1 MRRFMKEQIQQ
12 LAKQYAQEFIEMRR
26 HIHAHPELSFQ
37 EVETAAFVRKKLDSW
52 GIEYTAQVGGEGVVA
67 IVKGNNPSSRSVAL
81 RGDMDALPIE
91 EKTGVEYQSKNIGIM
106 HACGHDVHT
115 TCLLGAAKILNEL
128 KGHWNGTL
136 TLVFQPA
143 EEKLPGGASIMLKD
157 GLFSKEKPE
166 KMLAQHVFP
175 ELPVGKVGIT
185 PGAYMASSDELYITV
200 KGKGGHGAKP
210 DHAVDPVLI
219 ASHLIIALQQV
230 VSRWSNPITP
240 SVLTIGKVI
249 ANGATNVIPS
259 EVTMEGTFRTF
270 DENWRS
276 DAHQRM
282 IALAKGL
289 VEGMGGAVE
298 FRVERGYPVVYND
311 PEVTAVSRKIAEDY
325 LGKDNVVTLE
335 RRATAED
342 FAYFSQVV
350 PGCFYR
356 LGTASENGDN
366 RFSVHHPQFNIDE
379 KAIELGMG
387 LMAYMAVAE

>member
-1 MRRFMKEQIQQ
+1 MWRFMKEQIQQ
-12 LAKQYAQEFIEMRR
+12 LAKQYAQEFIEIRR

-91 EKTGVEYQSKNIGIM
+91 EKTGVEYQSKNKGVM

-128 KGHWNGTL
+128 KDHWNGTL

-143 EEKLPGGASIMLKD
+143 EEKLPGGASIMLKE
-157 GLFSKEKPE
+157 GLFSKEKPQ

-219 ASHLIIALQQV
+219 ASHLVIALQQV

-259 EVTMEGTFRTF
+259 EVIMEGTFRTF

-289 VEGMGGAVE
+289 VEGMGGTVE

-356 LGTASENGDN
+356 LVTASENGDN

-387 LMAYMAVAE
+387 LMAFMAIAE

>member
-1 MRRFMKEQIQQ
+1 MKEQIQQ
-12 LAKQYAQEFIEMRR
+12 LAKQYAQEFIEIRR

-240 SVLTIGKVI
+240 SVLTIGKVS
-249 ANGATNVIPS
+249 ANGATNIIPS

-270 DENWRS
+270 DENWRI

-289 VEGMGGAVE
+289 VEGMGGTVE

-311 PEVTAVSRKIAEDY
+311 PVVTAVSRKIAEDY

>member
-12 LAKQYAQEFIEMRR
+12 LAKQYAQEFIEIRR

-128 KGHWNGTL
+128 KDHWNGTL

-166 KMLAQHVFP
+166 KILAQHVFP

-210 DHAVDPVLI
+210 DHTVDPVLI

-289 VEGMGGAVE
+289 VEGMGGTVE

-387 LMAYMAVAE
+387 MMAYMAIVE

>member
-1 MRRFMKEQIQQ
+1 MKEQIQQ
-12 LAKQYAQEFIEMRR
+12 LAKQYAQEFIEIRR

-91 EKTGVEYQSKNIGIM
+91 EKTGVEYQSKNKGVM

-128 KGHWNGTL
+128 KDHWNGTL

-143 EEKLPGGASIMLKD
+143 EEKLPGGASIMLKE
-157 GLFSKEKPE
+157 GLFSKEKPQ

-219 ASHLIIALQQV
+219 ASHLVIALQQV

-289 VEGMGGAVE
+289 VEGMGGTVE

-387 LMAYMAVAE
+387 LMAFMAIAE

>member
-12 LAKQYAQEFIEMRR
+12 LAKQYAQEFIEIRR

-128 KGHWNGTL
+128 KDHWNGTL

-166 KMLAQHVFP
+166 KILAQHVFP

-210 DHAVDPVLI
+210 DHTVDPVLI

-289 VEGMGGAVE
+289 VEGMGGTVE

-335 RRATAED
+335 RKATAED

-366 RFSVHHPQFNIDE
+366 GFSVHHPQFNIDE

-387 LMAYMAVAE
+387 MMAYMAIVE

>member
-1 MRRFMKEQIQQ
+1 MKEQIQQ
-12 LAKQYAQEFIEMRR
+12 LAKQYAQEFIEIRR

-91 EKTGVEYQSKNIGIM
+91 EKTGVEYQSKNKGVM

-128 KGHWNGTL
+128 KDHWNGTL

-143 EEKLPGGASIMLKD
+143 EEKLPGGASIMLKE
-157 GLFSKEKPE
+157 GLFSKEKPQ

-219 ASHLIIALQQV
+219 ASHLVIALQQV

-259 EVTMEGTFRTF
+259 EVIMEGTFRTF

-289 VEGMGGAVE
+289 VEGMGGTVE

-387 LMAYMAVAE
+387 LMAFMAIAE

>member
-1 MRRFMKEQIQQ
+1 MKEQIQQ
-12 LAKQYAQEFIEMRR
+12 LAKHYSQEFIEIRR

-37 EVETAAFVRKKLDSW
+37 EVETAAYVRKKLDSW
-52 GIEYTAQVGGEGVVA
+52 GIPYTAQVGGEGVVA
-67 IVKGNNPSSRSVAL
+67 VISGKNPSSRAVAL

-91 EKTGVEYQSKNIGIM
+91 EKTGVEYQSKKKGIM

-128 KGHWNGTL
+128 KDQWNGTL

-143 EEKLPGGASIMLKD
+143 EEKLPGGASIMLKE
-157 GLFSKEKPE
+157 GLFSKEKPQ

-210 DHAVDPVLI
+210 DHTVDPVLI

-240 SVLTIGKVI
+240 SVLTIGKVN

-270 DENWRS
+270 DENWRK

-289 VEGMGGAVE
+289 VEGMGGTVE

-387 LMAYMAVAE
+387 LMAYMAIAE

>member
-1 MRRFMKEQIQQ
+1 MKEQIQQ
-12 LAKQYAQEFIEMRR
+12 LAKQYAQEFIEIRR

-128 KGHWNGTL
+128 KDHWNGTL

-143 EEKLPGGASIMLKD
+143 EEKLPGGASIMLKE
-157 GLFSKEKPE
+157 GLFSKEKPQ

-219 ASHLIIALQQV
+219 ASHLVIALQQV

-259 EVTMEGTFRTF
+259 EVIMEGTFRTF

-289 VEGMGGAVE
+289 VEGMGGTVE

-387 LMAYMAVAE
+387 LMAFMAIAE

>member
-37 EVETAAFVRKKLDSW
+37 ELETAAFVRKKLDSW

-240 SVLTIGKVI
+240 CVLTIGKVI
-249 ANGATNVIPS
+249 ANGATNIIPS

-289 VEGMGGAVE
+289 VEGMGGTVE

-387 LMAYMAVAE
+387 LMAYMAIAE

>member
-12 LAKQYAQEFIEMRR
+12 LAKQYAQEFIEIRR

-128 KGHWNGTL
+128 KDHWNGTL

-166 KMLAQHVFP
+166 KILAQHVFP

-210 DHAVDPVLI
+210 DHTVDPVLI

-289 VEGMGGAVE
+289 VEGMGGTVE

-335 RRATAED
+335 RKATAED

-366 RFSVHHPQFNIDE
+366 GFSVHHPQFNIDE

-387 LMAYMAVAE
+387 MMAYMAIFE

>member
-1 MRRFMKEQIQQ
+1 MKEQIQQ
-12 LAKQYAQEFIEMRR
+12 LAKQYSQEFIEIRR

-37 EVETAAFVRKKLDSW
+37 EVETAAFVRKKLDAW
-52 GIEYTAQVGGEGVVA
+52 GIEYTAHVGGEGVVA

-91 EKTGVEYQSKNIGIM
+91 ENTGVEYQSKNKGVM

-128 KGHWNGTL
+128 KDHWNGTL

-143 EEKLPGGASIMLKD
+143 EEKLPGGASIMLKE
-157 GLFSKEKPE
+157 GLFSKEKPQ

-210 DHAVDPVLI
+210 DHTVDPVLI
-219 ASHLIIALQQV
+219 TSHLIIALQQV

-240 SVLTIGKVI
+240 SVLTIGKVN

-289 VEGMGGAVE
+289 VEGMGGTVE
-298 FRVERGYPVVYND
+298 FRIERGYPVVYND
-311 PEVTAVSRKIAEDY
+311 PEVTAVSRNIAEDY

-387 LMAYMAVAE
+387 LMAYMAIVE

>member
-1 MRRFMKEQIQQ
+1 MKEQIQQ
-12 LAKQYAQEFIEMRR
+12 LAKQYAQEFIEIRR

-200 KGKGGHGAKP
+200 NGKGGHGAKP

-289 VEGMGGAVE
+289 VEGMGGTVE

-311 PEVTAVSRKIAEDY
+311 PEVTAVSRRIAEDY

>member
-289 VEGMGGAVE
+289 VEGMGGTVE

>member
-1 MRRFMKEQIQQ
+1 MKEQIQQ
-12 LAKQYAQEFIEMRR
+12 LAKQYSQEFIEIRR

-52 GIEYTAQVGGEGVVA
+52 GIEYTAHVGGEGVVA

-91 EKTGVEYQSKNIGIM
+91 EKTGVEYQSKNKGIM

-128 KGHWNGTL
+128 KDHWNGTL

-143 EEKLPGGASIMLKD
+143 EEKLPGGASIMLKE
-157 GLFSKEKPE
+157 GLFSKEKPQ

-240 SVLTIGKVI
+240 SVLTIGKVN

-289 VEGMGGAVE
+289 VEGMGGTVE

-311 PEVTAVSRKIAEDY
+311 PEVTAVSRNIAEDY

-387 LMAYMAVAE
+387 LMAYMAIVE

>member
-1 MRRFMKEQIQQ
+1 MKEQIQQ
-12 LAKQYAQEFIEMRR
+12 LAKQYAQEFIEIRR

-37 EVETAAFVRKKLDSW
+37 EVETASFVRKKLDSW

-91 EKTGVEYQSKNIGIM
+91 EKTGVEYQSKNKGVM

-128 KGHWNGTL
+128 KDHWNGTL

-143 EEKLPGGASIMLKD
+143 EEKLPGGASIMLKE
-157 GLFSKEKPE
+157 GLFSKEKPQ

-175 ELPVGKVGIT
+175 ELPVGKVGVT

-219 ASHLIIALQQV
+219 ASHLVIALQQV

-259 EVTMEGTFRTF
+259 EVIMEGTFRTF
-270 DENWRS
+270 DENWRL

-289 VEGMGGAVE
+289 VEGMGGTVE
-298 FRVERGYPVVYND
+298 FRLERGYPVVYND

-387 LMAYMAVAE
+387 LMAFMAIAE

>member
-1 MRRFMKEQIQQ
+1 MKEQIQQ
-12 LAKQYAQEFIEMRR
+12 LAKHYAQEFIEIRR

-37 EVETAAFVRKKLDSW
+37 EVETAAFVRKKLDAW

-67 IVKGNNPSSRSVAL
+67 IIKGKNPNARAVAL

-91 EKTGVEYQSKNIGIM
+91 EKTGVDYQSKNKGVM

-128 KGHWNGTL
+128 KDQWSGTL

-143 EEKLPGGASIMLKD
+143 EEKLPGGASIMLKE
-157 GLFSKEKPE
+157 GLFAKEKPQ

-219 ASHLIIALQQV
+219 ASHLVIALQQV

-240 SVLTIGKVI
+240 SVLTIGKMN

-270 DENWRS
+270 DENWRK

-289 VEGMGGAVE
+289 VEGMGGTVE

-387 LMAYMAVAE
+387 LMAYMAIAE

>member
-1 MRRFMKEQIQQ
+1 MWRFMKEQIQQ
-12 LAKQYAQEFIEMRR
+12 LAKQYAQEFIEIRR

-91 EKTGVEYQSKNIGIM
+91 EKTGVEYQSKNKGVM

-128 KGHWNGTL
+128 KDHWNGTL

-143 EEKLPGGASIMLKD
+143 EEKLPGGASIMLKE
-157 GLFSKEKPE
+157 GLFSKEKPQ

-219 ASHLIIALQQV
+219 ASHLVIALQQV

-289 VEGMGGAVE
+289 VEGMGGTVE

-387 LMAYMAVAE
+387 LMAFMAIAE

>member
-1 MRRFMKEQIQQ
+1 MKEQIQQ

-200 KGKGGHGAKP
+200 NGKGGHGAKP

-289 VEGMGGAVE
+289 VEGMGGTVE

>member
-12 LAKQYAQEFIEMRR
+12 LAKQYAQEFIEIRR

-128 KGHWNGTL
+128 KDHWNGTL

-219 ASHLIIALQQV
+219 ASHLVIALQQV

-259 EVTMEGTFRTF
+259 EVIMEGTFRTF

-289 VEGMGGAVE
+289 VEGMGGTVE

-387 LMAYMAVAE
+387 LMAFMAIAE

>member
-1 MRRFMKEQIQQ
+1 MKEQIQQ
-12 LAKQYAQEFIEMRR
+12 LAKQYAQEFIEIRR

-128 KGHWNGTL
+128 KDHWNGTL

-166 KMLAQHVFP
+166 KILAQHVFP

-210 DHAVDPVLI
+210 DHTVDPVLI

-289 VEGMGGAVE
+289 VEGMGGTVE

-335 RRATAED
+335 RKATAED

-366 RFSVHHPQFNIDE
+366 GFSVHHPQFNIDE

-387 LMAYMAVAE
+387 MMAYMAIVE